1 MTFGHDLTEIGDRFI
16 DTNSFYYDRL
26 NEIINKSALDLSSI
40 ALHPC
45 DTRFSHFTH
54 RIKKALV

>member
-45 DTRFSHFTH
+45 DTRFPHFTH